1 MKWYE
6 RMQLR
11 QKNRETM
18 RQKREDEKHYQY
30 DREDVA
36 EAFRCLSEIKMTD
49 DEVCELAELLKD
61 RTLPTYISNV
71 LADYIN
77 EKSKQQTD
85 TEKKVELEE
94 LRDYQIKLTN
104 RLKSFWKLGGEK
116 E

>member
-30 DREDVA
+30 DRDDAA
-36 EAFRCLSEIKMTD
+36 EAFRCLSEIELTNI
-49 DEVCELAELLKD
+49 EVVGLASQLKCEA
-61 RTLPTYISNV
+61 TPTYISNV

-104 RLKSFWKLGGEK
+104 RLKPFWKLGGE